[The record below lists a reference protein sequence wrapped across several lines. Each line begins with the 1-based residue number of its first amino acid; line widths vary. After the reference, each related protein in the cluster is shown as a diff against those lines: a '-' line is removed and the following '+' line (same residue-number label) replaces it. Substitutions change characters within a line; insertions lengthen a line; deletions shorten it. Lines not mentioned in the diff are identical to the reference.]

1 MPLKLMISE
10 RGSYDHFDISNTK
23 AGFPGLTLKTWGALV
38 VVCLAVPRSPFL
50 KTKTINVFYTVS
62 MELDKL
68 RTRAPCLHHVNQLS
82 RKPFGRAWGIYAG
95 EICYRI
101 TDLSFSSQPRPFK
114 CFLSKC
120 SRMGYTPTNE
130 SIDLDQASDL
140 LIDLLGSSSRQ
151 RQPMILTHR
160 AFKAPNSCGELNQR
174 NQPPPYLF
182 RFRLDY
188 RGVDEISKVETNVKS
203 FN

>member
-68 RTRAPCLHHVNQLS
+68 RTRAPCLHRVNPLS
-82 RKPFGRAWGIYAG
+82 RKPFGRAWGVCMQVRYAT
-95 EICYRI
+95 E
-101 TDLSFSSQPRPFK
+101 
-114 CFLSKC
+114 
-120 SRMGYTPTNE
+120 
-130 SIDLDQASDL
+130 
-140 LIDLLGSSSRQ
+140 
-151 RQPMILTHR
+151 
-160 AFKAPNSCGELNQR
+160 
-174 NQPPPYLF
+174 
-182 RFRLDY
+182 
-188 RGVDEISKVETNVKS
+188 
-203 FN
+203 